1 MEKTEFK
8 FPDEQKAEKPEE
20 IQVEIEHDDR
30 DTGAPEIEVVDDTPP
45 EDRNREPM
53 KEPPAEVTDEELQA
67 YSDSAKKRIQHF
79 SKGYHEERRAKEA
92 ALREREE
99 ALRVTKSLLE
109 ENRRLQDN
117 LGQGNK
123 VLYEQ
128 AKVRAA
134 AELAAAKQ
142 AAKQAFEAGDTDAF
156 VEAQEQLVEAKGKVD
171 RLKNLPQTLQ
181 PKENVVK
188 SAEPQI
194 DPKTRAWYDRNPW
207 WGQDRRKTLVALA
220 IHQELVEKGV
230 NPSSDEYFNQLDRE
244 LGQTFTVANSQSESR
259 PESKP
264 EVRQEPKPKPA
275 SVVAPASRSTAPR
288 KIVLTKSAER
298 IAKNLGLTLE
308 QYARQVLEDERKK
321 ANG

>member
-1 MEKTEFK
+1 MEKMEFK
-8 FPDEQKAEKPEE
+8 FPDEKPEKPTEE
-20 IQVEIEHDDR
+20 IQVEIESEEP
-30 DTGAPEIEVVDDTPP
+30 TNQAPEIEVVDDTPP
-45 EDRNREPM
+45 EDQNREPM
-53 KEPPAEVTDEELQA
+53 KEPPAEVTDDELQN
-67 YSDSAKKRIQHF
+67 YSDSVKKRIQHF

-99 ALRVTKSLLE
+99 AMRAARAFQE
-109 ENRRLQDN
+109 ENKRLQES
-117 LGQGNK
+117 LGQGTK

-128 AKVRAA
+128 AKSKAA
-134 AELAAAKQ
+134 ADLENAKKAARA
-142 AAKQAFEAGDTDAF
+142 AFEAGDTDAF
-156 VEAQEQLVEAKGKVD
+156 VEAQEKLVEAKTLVE
-171 RLKNLPQTLQ
+171 RLKQPPPSLQ
-181 PKENVVK
+181 SKESVVK
-188 SAEPQI
+188 PQEPQI
-194 DPKTRAWYDRNPW
+194 DPKTRAWYERNPW

-230 NPSSDEYFNQLDRE
+230 DPSSDEYYKRLDSE
-244 LGQTFTVANSQSESR
+244 LGQTFPAATSPQVQE
-259 PESKP
+259 
-264 EVRQEPKPKPA
+264 RQESAQAEVPKKKPA